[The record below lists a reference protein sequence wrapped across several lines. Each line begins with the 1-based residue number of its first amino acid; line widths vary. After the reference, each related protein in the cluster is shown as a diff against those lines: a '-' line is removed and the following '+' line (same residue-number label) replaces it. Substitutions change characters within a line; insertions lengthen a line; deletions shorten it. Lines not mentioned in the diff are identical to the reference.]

1 MPKDVK
7 ESVEATEA
15 ENQEAENHS
24 TQDKSTDSDNK
35 DDVSDDGEI
44 DSDKALQKLKARVG
58 KEQAEKHGIMKELEK
73 AKAEIE
79 NLKSQKS
86 FKQMS
91 DADKNKKMLADKDQK
106 IADLEAKIRH
116 RDAVA
121 EVDQVF
127 KESGLN
133 VGDQILNM
141 VTTDDSDITYE
152 NAKAIIDLINSTRES
167 AKKDFLKGTPP
178 KVNDGKSP
186 KITKKSLSQMSVI
199 EIAQLK
205 KNDPDK
211 YAEMARK
218 SGWKK

>member
-15 ENQEAENHS
+15 ENQEVENQI
-24 TQDKSTDSDNK
+24 TQDKSTNSDNK

-141 VTTDDSDITYE
+141 VTTDDSDTTYE

-178 KVNDGKSP
+178 KVNDGKTP
-186 KITKKSLSQMSVI
+186 KVTKKSLSQMSVI

-205 KNDPDK
+205 KNDPEK

>member
-15 ENQEAENHS
+15 ESQEVEDHS

-35 DDVSDDGEI
+35 NDVSDDGEI

-141 VTTDDSDITYE
+141 VTTDDSDTTYE

-205 KNDPDK
+205 KNDPEK